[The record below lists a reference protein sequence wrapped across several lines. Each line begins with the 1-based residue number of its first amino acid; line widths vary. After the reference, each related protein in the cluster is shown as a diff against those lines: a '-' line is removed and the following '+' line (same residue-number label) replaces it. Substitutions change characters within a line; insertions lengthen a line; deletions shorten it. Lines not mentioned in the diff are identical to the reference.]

1 VNSSTSSSRRFA
13 LGFLAVFV
21 GTVLAFVAGSEAI
34 VRHVGGADDGF
45 GGYKAKL
52 REARAPVAAFGDSQV
67 AEAIETGPAIV
78 GLGYAGD
85 TLPLTIEKVRAIVAA
100 KRAERVVIQ
109 FSPQQFANYRIDDQQ
124 KELADEL
131 LGRSEP
137 WLSFTRPQFR
147 RYLLEYWRALL
158 SNPMRFFA
166 HNTAQA
172 ETMPAAPPVFTDK
185 PADEQR
191 RSAEIRV
198 QLHMPL
204 PLGADVDRQLA
215 RLTGLLDELARQSIP
230 ACVAEFPVSAA
241 YRSAAARA
249 PSFAALR
256 AELQRRVEA
265 RGVRFVDLSAQV
277 TDRYFSDADHI
288 GPQGRALVTRLVLDE
303 CFGEPRARRVS

>member
-1 VNSSTSSSRRFA
+1 M

-21 GTVLAFVAGSEAI
+21 GAVLAFVAGSEAI
-34 VRHVGGADDGF
+34 VRHIGGADDGF
-45 GGYKAKL
+45 GGYKTKL

-67 AEAIETGPAIV
+67 AEAIETGSAIV

-85 TLPLTIEKVRAIVAA
+85 TLPLTVEKARTIVAA

-124 KELADEL
+124 KELSDEL
-131 LGRSEP
+131 LGRSNP

-158 SNPMRFFA
+158 ADPMRFIARSSA
-166 HNTAQA
+166 HAQPA
-172 ETMPAAPPVFTDK
+172 SVAAPVFSDK

-204 PLGADVDRQLA
+204 PPGADIDRQIA
-215 RLTGLLDELARQSIP
+215 RLTTLLDELAQQRIP
-230 ACVAEFPVSAA
+230 ACVVEFPVSAA
-241 YRSAAARA
+241 YRTAAARA

-256 AELQRRVEA
+256 AEVQRRLQA
-265 RGVRFVDLSAQV
+265 RGIRFVDLRAQV
-277 TDRYFSDADHI
+277 PDQYFGDADHI
-288 GPQGRALVTRLVLDE
+288 GPQGRALVTSLVLDE
-303 CFGEPRARRVS
+303 CFGEPRAATKAAS

>member
-1 VNSSTSSSRRFA
+1 M
-13 LGFLAVFV
+13 LGFLAVFIV
-21 GTVLAFVAGSEAI
+21 AVLVFVVGSELI
-34 VRHVGGADDGF
+34 VRHVGGGDDGF

-85 TLPLTIEKVRAIVAA
+85 TLPLTIEKVRAVVAG

-131 LGRSEP
+131 FGRSQP
-137 WLSFTRPQFR
+137 WLTFTRPQFR

-158 SNPMRFFA
+158 TDPMRFIA
-166 HNTAQA
+166 RAAAQTEPA
-172 ETMPAAPPVFTDK
+172 PAAPLIFSDM
-185 PADEQR
+185 PADQQR

-204 PLGADVDRQLA
+204 PLGADVDRLLA
-215 RLTGLLDELARQSIP
+215 RFTGVLDELARRRIP
-230 ACVAEFPVSAA
+230 ACVVEFPVSAA

-256 AELQRRVEA
+256 AEIQRRVQA
-265 RGVRFVDLSAQV
+265 RGVRFVDLGAQV
-277 TDRYFSDADHI
+277 PDQYFGDADHI
-288 GPQGRALVTRLVLDE
+288 GARGRALVTRLVLDE
-303 CFGEPRARRVS
+303 CFGGPQATAKVAP

>member
-1 VNSSTSSSRRFA
+1 
-13 LGFLAVFV
+13 
-21 GTVLAFVAGSEAI
+21 
-34 VRHVGGADDGF
+34 
-45 GGYKAKL
+45 
-52 REARAPVAAFGDSQV
+52 V
-67 AEAIETGPAIV
+67 AEAIETGPAIM

-137 WLSFTRPQFR
+137 WFSFTRPQFR
-147 RYLLEYWRALL
+147 RYLLEYWRVFLTD
-158 SNPMRFFA
+158 PMRFLTRTAA
-166 HNTAQA
+166 HA
-172 ETMPAAPPVFTDK
+172 EPAPAASPAPPSFSDK
-185 PADEQR
+185 SADEQR

-215 RLTGLLDELARQSIP
+215 RLTGLLDELARQRIP
-230 ACVAEFPVSAA
+230 ACVAEFPVSTA
-241 YRSAAARA
+241 YRSASARA

-256 AELQRRVEA
+256 AELQQRVEA
-265 RGVRFVDLSAQV
+265 RGVRFVDLSAQI

-303 CFGEPRARRVS
+303 CFGEPRAKRAS